1 MNWSIFGILS
11 ALSFGI
17 QGTIAYE
24 LLDVQGF
31 GSAAVNT
38 IIHCIFAIFGL
49 AFIYLTK
56 NYDIIIS
63 ITNIL
68 NNYKGLIILAGIC
81 ALLGNV
87 LLYWAYQ
94 LGTDINPGIITTI
107 SNGAV
112 IISTLLAYFIFKKSV
127 SIKQIIGIGV
137 MLIAFTMGALG
148 NKLFGIKEGL
158 ESRSKR
164 TQVKNNN
171 TNRDNDNTDDETAN
185 KKTETQ
191 ENSKENSQQKST
203 TSKDVEN
210 KSDSKSDSKSTTK
223 KKESTSPF
231 WIIVSILSAFAYAGL
246 SFFQYIVT
254 QKAPKMNMIALAIMV
269 AVVEAIIGIIIYLI
283 TFIPSLS
290 DIIEKG
296 PFANYRRDFNK
307 LLNIKYYL
315 FTFFPALFDGAGL
328 TTLLQSYKLAPNPGF
343 SDTISD
349 AYSVVQSIL
358 TWIIYGK
365 SMDFTQ
371 IVSIIVS
378 IVGIALIST

>member
-24 LLDVQGF
+24 LLDIQGF

-68 NNYKGLIILAGIC
+68 NNYKGLIFLAGIS

-112 IISTLLAYFIFKKSV
+112 IISTLLAFFIFKKSV

-164 TQVKNNN
+164 TELTNNN
-171 TNRDNDNTDDETAN
+171 NSDNDNTDDETAN
-185 KKTETQ
+185 PKTETQ
-191 ENSKENSQQKST
+191 ENTKDNSKQKST

-210 KSDSKSDSKSTTK
+210 KSDSKSDTK
-223 KKESTSPF
+223 KKDSTSPF

-269 AVVEAIIGIIIYLI
+269 AVVEAIIGIIIYLF

-315 FTFFPALFDGAGL
+315 FTFFPAFFDGAGL

-378 IVGIALIST
+378 IIGIALIST

>member
-1 MNWSIFGILS
+1 MIWSIFGILS

-24 LLDVQGF
+24 LLDVRGF

-63 ITNIL
+63 ITNIF
-68 NNYKGLIILAGIC
+68 NNYKGFIILAGIC
-81 ALLGNV
+81 ALLGNI

-94 LGTDINPGIITTI
+94 LGSDINPGIITTI

-148 NKLFGIKEGL
+148 NKLFGFKEGL
-158 ESRSKR
+158 ENKEKKMQSKQQKR
-164 TQVKNNN
+164 GIYADNNN
-171 TNRDNDNTDDETAN
+171 QESAN
-185 KKTETQ
+185 QETQ
-191 ENSKENSQQKST
+191 SENDSKSKTDENSNI
-203 TSKDVEN
+203 SKNAEN
-210 KSDSKSDSKSTTK
+210 KSNSKSTTK
-223 KKESTSPF
+223 KKDSTSPF

-254 QKAPKMNMIALAIMV
+254 QKAPKMNMISLAIMV
-269 AVVEAIIGIIIYLI
+269 AVVEAIIGIIIYLL
-283 TFIPSLS
+283 TYIPSLS
-290 DIIEKG
+290 AIIEKG
-296 PFANYRRDFNK
+296 PFANYQRDFNK

-328 TTLLQSYKLAPNPGF
+328 TTLLQSYKFAPNPGF

-378 IVGIALIST
+378 IIGIALIST